1 VIASIAF
8 KLIGLYLL
16 FVLTLC
22 VLPVSVVTVPLM
34 VLMVRKAI
42 TQYRAHRIHER
53 LVRERVEMAQFASR
67 YKGWG

>member
-1 VIASIAF
+1 MIASIAF

-22 VLPVSVVTVPLM
+22 VLPLAVVTVPLGIY
-34 VLMVRKAI
+34 MVRRAI
-42 TQYRAHRIHER
+42 VQYRAHRILER
-53 LVRERVEMAQFASR
+53 VIRERVEMAQFARS